1 MEESIEESLDAD
13 NTDFGL
19 IDNTSNDNIEKENDF
34 TEDYI
39 IKNQSIEKPSNQI
52 ENNSEDLNDSMQPEN
67 GKSFKCKRCDKTFT
81 ADRNL
86 KRHIYT
92 VHEGHKDFQC
102 EQCHQFYSS
111 KQVLERH
118 MKTKN
123 CIRNNTNIQIENDSE
138 DLDAENID
146 YDLVDNSNEIENED
160 DFTKK
165 AIKNEAMDITV
176 RVKISKKN
184 AFLRDFFT
192 VN

>member
-1 MEESIEESLDAD
+1 MEQSIEEPRDSD

-39 IKNQSIEKPSNQI
+39 IKND
-52 ENNSEDLNDSMQPEN
+52 SEDLNDSMQPEN

-118 MKTKN
+118 MERFHKNDTK
-123 CIRNNTNIQIENDSE
+123 IQIENDSE
-138 DLDAENID
+138 DLDADNID

-165 AIKNEAMDITV
+165 AIKNEAMDMTV
-176 RVKISKKN
+176 RVKISKKCSLTCV
-184 AFLRDFFT
+184 FHSGP
-192 VN
+192 

>member
-1 MEESIEESLDAD
+1 MEQSIEESLDAD

-34 TEDYI
+34 TEDHI
-39 IKNQSIEKPSNQI
+39 IKND
-52 ENNSEDLNDSMQPEN
+52 SEDLNDSMQPEN
-67 GKSFKCKRCDKTFT
+67 GKSFKCKLCDKTFT

-165 AIKNEAMDITV
+165 AIKNEAMDIKV
-176 RVKISKKN
+176 GVKISKKCPHMCV
-184 AFLRDFFT
+184 FYSGPEK
-192 VN
+192 